1 MSSKQQEQQ
10 NINQGFIP
18 DLDIMEH
25 RFESKSSGLDSGAD
39 TLSNGSSSENINEKL
54 SSSSG
59 SKSSSSTAAVVVE
72 INKKSTKNNQ
82 SHVAIIGS
90 GDFGRALASRMVQRD
105 IPVIIGSRNPNRN
118 R

>member
-1 MSSKQQEQQ
+1 MSSKEQEQQ

-39 TLSNGSSSENINEKL
+39 TLSNGSSSEYINEKL

-72 INKKSTKNNQ
+72 INKKSTKNQ

>member
-1 MSSKQQEQQ
+1 MSSEQQ
-10 NINQGFIP
+10 HQHSNTNQGFIP
-18 DLDIMEH
+18 DLDME

-39 TLSNGSSSENINEKL
+39 TLSNGSSSEYINEKL

-72 INKKSTKNNQ
+72 INKKSTKNQ